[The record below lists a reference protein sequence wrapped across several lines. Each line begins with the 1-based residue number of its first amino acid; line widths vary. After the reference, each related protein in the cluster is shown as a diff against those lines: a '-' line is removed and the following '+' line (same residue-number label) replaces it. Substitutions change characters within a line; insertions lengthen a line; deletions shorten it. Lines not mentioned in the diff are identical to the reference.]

1 MERLRQ
7 VWGQIGKQ
15 LGQLS
20 VSQRLLIASMVVI
33 VLMTLFLVS
42 QYAGAPKYA
51 EVITTG
57 TPEDQERAH
66 SYLIGVGF
74 EAEIREGKV
83 VVPAERQYAALAQLG
98 KARVLPDDKELM
110 FRNLVEKQNMFMP
123 KGQINQMYMTALT
136 NELTTVIRS
145 FDGVEDAKVFVSAPE
160 SVGIGVA
167 AKKPVAQVTVFM
179 KNGRSALDQRTV
191 DALADVVAG
200 AVAGLDIK
208 NVAIIEGTS
217 RRRYRANGPD
227 EMGGQTYI
235 EQVAAVED
243 RVRQKIEDHLGAFI
257 GGAVVSVNAM
267 VDGSKRET
275 QETKYANK
283 GEGTVSVPMRETNSS
298 STSNSASQSAEPGL
312 GSNIGLSINSGGGA
326 GGNSTNTETTEN
338 ESTVKIGSK
347 TTVQQDP
354 RGRPTKINV
363 TVSVPREYVVEILK
377 GRSAGGA
384 ASGGDAATGSAGE
397 PTDADV
403 EKEWA
408 VQLPRLVSMIRPMV
422 DTKDVPG
429 TVAEVGEVVVS
440 MMPLAMAN
448 LGHAPGNQAGIG
460 GAVSSGGGGMLS
472 GLLGKGM
479 IKQVVLSVLAL
490 LALGMMFVLVRRN
503 SKPQELPTAEEL
515 VGIPPALHSDNELV
529 GEADESDTAMTGIE
543 VDSDA
548 LKTGKMLEEVQE
560 LVHKNPQAAATVFS
574 RWLATED

>member
-326 GGNSTNTETTEN
+326 GGNNTNTETTEN

-384 ASGGDAATGSAGE
+384 ASGGDGSGGNAGE